1 MRKTDSGWR
10 DAGLAAWH
18 ESRGIGCPAPGM
30 TFVMVEY
37 DRGQPVGIV
46 NYIRRGEAL
55 PRGED
60 VTRAYAAM
68 GDLVGSLDGPLPF
81 LTAVYDPYNWAM
93 TLYAHNPAAR
103 ALMPTDH
110 KLNRVSEYGFAA
122 ILYRMRGR
130 YIADELDPSVTLSG
144 NPWNRFLLR
153 GGQPREE
160 AWPGQFMSIRRREY
174 EPEHQARWSSLLP
187 CVDID
192 LAVVDERGRLAL
204 VADYKA
210 TSATA
215 RRNTSS
221 TALGSLYR
229 TGENGFK
236 TRVPAYLVR
245 GGTAMWHRGV
255 HVHPLNLA
263 AVQHLSFSLGHLDAD
278 PTLLSEVITQGEA
291 PDVWHQLTEA
301 QWAGVLALA

>member
-30 TFVMVEY
+30 SFVMVEY

-46 NYIRRGEAL
+46 NYIRRGETL

-60 VTRAYAAM
+60 VARAYAAL
-68 GDLVGSLDGPLPF
+68 GDLVGCLDGPLPF
-81 LTAVYDPYNWAM
+81 FTAVYDPYNWAF
-93 TLYAHNPAAR
+93 TLYAHNNVAR
-103 ALMPTDH
+103 AVAAMDGKVT
-110 KLNRVSEYGFAA
+110 RVSEYEFVSV
-122 ILYRMRGR
+122 LYRMRGR
-130 YIADELDPSVTLSG
+130 YIADELDPSVVLYADG
-144 NPWNRFLLR
+144 WNRFR
-153 GGQPREE
+153 GPVPGDE
-160 AWPGQFMSIRRREY
+160 AWPGQFLSIRRREY

-192 LAVVDERGRLAL
+192 LAVVDERGKLAL
-204 VADYKA
+204 VADYKS

-221 TALGSLYR
+221 SALGNLYA
-229 TGENGFK
+229 GGGAGYSE
-236 TRVPAYLVR
+236 RVPAFLVR

-255 HVHPLNLA
+255 MVHPLNLTGTR
-263 AVQHLSFSLGHLDAD
+263 HLSFALGHLDAD
-278 PTLLSEVITQGEA
+278 PTLLSEVITGQA
-291 PDVWHQLTEA
+291 RADVWHQLTES
-301 QWAGVLALA
+301 QWSDVLIALA

>member
-1 MRKTDSGWR
+1 MRKIDSGWR
-10 DAGLAAWH
+10 DAGLTAWH

-37 DRGQPVGIV
+37 DRGEPVGIV

-60 VTRAYAAM
+60 VVRAYA
-68 GDLVGSLDGPLPF
+68 GFGELSGPNGPLPF
-81 LTAVYDPYNWAM
+81 LTAVYDPYNWAK

-103 ALMPTDH
+103 ALMPYDQ
-110 KLNRVSEYGFAA
+110 KMNQVSEYDFAA

-130 YIADELDPSVTLSG
+130 YIADELDRSVQLNTDG
-144 NPWNRFLLR
+144 WNQFR
-153 GGQPREE
+153 GPVRGEE
-160 AWPGQFMSIRRREY
+160 AWPGQFMSLRRREY

-192 LAVVDERGRLAL
+192 LAVVDERGKLAL
-204 VADYKA
+204 VADYKS

-221 TALGSLYR
+221 SALGKLYA
-229 TGENGFK
+229 GGDAGYSE
-236 TRVPAYLVR
+236 RVPAFLVR

-255 HVHPLNLA
+255 MVHPLNLSGTR
-263 AVQHLSFSLGHLDAD
+263 HLSFALGHLDAD
-278 PTLLSEVITQGEA
+278 PTLMAEVINGQGRA
-291 PDVWHQLTEA
+291 DVWHQLTEA
-301 QWAGVLALA
+301 QWEGVLSLA

>member
-10 DAGLAAWH
+10 DAGLASWH
-18 ESRGIGCPAPGM
+18 ESRGIGCPAPGI
-30 TFVMVEY
+30 TFAMVEY

-46 NYIRRGEAL
+46 NYVRRGETL

-60 VTRAYAAM
+60 VARTYA
-68 GDLVGSLDGPLPF
+68 GFGELSGPNGPLPF

-93 TLYAHNPAAR
+93 TLYAHNSVAR
-103 ALMPTDH
+103 AVADMDGKVT
-110 KLNRVSEYGFAA
+110 RVSEYEFAA

-130 YIADELDPSVTLSG
+130 YIADELDPSVTLCG
-144 NPWNRFLLR
+144 NPWNRFQGPVR
-153 GGQPREE
+153 GEE

-204 VADYKA
+204 VADYKS

-221 TALGSLYR
+221 SALGSLYA
-229 TGENGFK
+229 GGDAGYSE
-236 TRVPAYLVR
+236 RVPAFLVR

-255 HVHPLNLA
+255 HVHPLNLS
-263 AVQHLSFSLGHLDAD
+263 AVQHLSFALGHLDAD
-278 PTLLSEVITQGEA
+278 PTLLSEVITQGEG
-291 PDVWHQLTEA
+291 PDVWHQLTGV
-301 QWAGVLALA
+301 QWEGVLALA